1 MRAFGR
7 TISIAAVLVSLAG
20 MAAAADIRVLSVG
33 AVQNAVRPLAAEFS
47 KETGH
52 KIVFTVGSP
61 TVVAQKLKD
70 GETFDAVIVSEPA
83 MDRLDNEGIVN
94 PESRV
99 RLANT
104 GIGVAVRAGAPVPN
118 LSTPDAFRQALL
130 AAKSVVYGDPA
141 LPNQSGEKA
150 ETDSGQ
156 GRTSRR
162 AQGQAA
168 HRSRAGRRPGPDCQ
182 GRGRDG
188 PVQSQ

>member
-83 MDRLDNEGIVN
+83 MDRLDNEGVVN

-104 GIGVAVRAGAPVPN
+104 GIGVAVRAGAPV
-118 LSTPDAFRQALL
+118 
-130 AAKSVVYGDPA
+130 
-141 LPNQSGEKA
+141 
-150 ETDSGQ
+150 
-156 GRTSRR
+156 
-162 AQGQAA
+162 
-168 HRSRAGRRPGPDCQ
+168 
-182 GRGRDG
+182 
-188 PVQSQ
+188 

>member
-7 TISIAAVLVSLAG
+7 TVSIAAVLVSLAG

-61 TVVAQKLKD
+61 TIVAQKLKD

-94 PESRV
+94 PQAACGWPIPASASRC
-99 RLANT
+99 A
-104 GIGVAVRAGAPVPN
+104 RARRCRTCPPP
-118 LSTPDAFRQALL
+118 TP
-130 AAKSVVYGDPA
+130 S
-141 LPNQSGEKA
+141 
-150 ETDSGQ
+150 
-156 GRTSRR
+156 SRR
-162 AQGQAA
+162 CWR
-168 HRSRAGRRPGPDCQ
+168 RSR
-182 GRGRDG
+182 
-188 PVQSQ
+188 